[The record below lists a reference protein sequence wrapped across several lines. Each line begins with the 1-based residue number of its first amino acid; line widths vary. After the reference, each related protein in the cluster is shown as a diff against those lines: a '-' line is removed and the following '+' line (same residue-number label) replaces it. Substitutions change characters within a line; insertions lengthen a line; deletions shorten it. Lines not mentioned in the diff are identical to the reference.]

1 MAAVE
6 EAARERGALVR
17 YRNREI
23 GEAELSF
30 LREHIGNA
38 QNRTLRELSR
48 EICQVWEWR
57 QRNGALSEYAC
68 RDLLL
73 RLEQW
78 GHLKLPATRR
88 RVTAERR
95 RLSRVPLELIVI
107 PEVEIGDQWADLD
120 RLVVRPIEPEERL
133 GWRVYME
140 RYHYLG
146 WRPVVGEHIL
156 YAAEMDGGLV
166 ALLGWASAALR
177 VTARERYLGWDDG
190 ARRERLHL
198 VANNVR
204 FLVLP
209 WVRVRNLASRVLAL
223 NLHRLSADWQQRWR
237 HPIYLAETFVDSA
250 RFRATCYRAAN
261 WRYVGQSA
269 GRSRKGNRYLFHSS
283 PKAIYLYELHR
294 QACSILRG

>member
-6 EAARERGALVR
+6 GGVAGGAWLR

-30 LREHIGNA
+30 LRGCIDGA
-38 QNRTLRELSR
+38 RGRTLREVSR
-48 EICQVWEWR
+48 EICQAWEWR

-73 RLEQW
+73 RLEEW
-78 GHLKLPATRR
+78 GHLRLPASRR
-88 RVTAERR
+88 RVTAVRR
-95 RLSRVPLELIVI
+95 RLSSVPLELIVI
-107 PEVEIGDQWADLD
+107 AEVEIRDEWADLS
-120 RLVVRPIEPEERL
+120 RLVVRPIEPQERV
-133 GWRVYME
+133 GWRVYMD

-146 WRPVVGEHIL
+146 WRPVVGEHVL
-156 YAAEMDGGLV
+156 YAAEMDGELV

-177 VTARERYLGWDDG
+177 VTARERYLGWNDG

-237 HPIYLAETFVDSA
+237 HPIHLAETFVDSA

-261 WRYVGQSA
+261 WRYVGESA

-294 QACSILRG
+294 QARSLLRG

>member
-1 MAAVE
+1 MAAVDGG
-6 EAARERGALVR
+6 ADRGALVR

-30 LREHIGNA
+30 LRECAEGA
-38 QNRTLRELSR
+38 QGRTLRELSR
-48 EICQVWEWR
+48 EICQAWDWR
-57 QRNGALSEYAC
+57 QRNGGLSEYAC

-73 RLEQW
+73 RLEEW
-78 GHLKLPATRR
+78 GHLKLPPSRR
-88 RVTAERR
+88 RVTAVRR
-95 RLSRVPLELIVI
+95 RMPKVPLELIVI
-107 PEVEIGDQWADLD
+107 PEVEVRDEWADLS

-133 GWRVYME
+133 GWRVYMD

-146 WRPVVGEHIL
+146 WRPVVGEHVL
-156 YAAEMDGGLV
+156 YAAEMDGELV

-177 VTARERYLGWDDG
+177 VTARERHIGWDNG

-209 WVRVRNLASRVLAL
+209 WVYVRNLASRVLAL
-223 NLHRLSADWQQRWR
+223 NLHRLSADWQQRWG
-237 HPIYLAETFVDSA
+237 HPIHLAETFVDSA

-269 GRSRKGNRYLFHSS
+269 GRSRKGNHYLFHSS
-283 PKAIYLYELHR
+283 PKAVYLYEVHR
-294 QACSILRG
+294 RAASLLRG

>member
-1 MAAVE
+1 MAVAG
-6 EAARERGALVR
+6 EAAGRGVLVR

-23 GEAELSF
+23 GESELSF
-30 LREHIGNA
+30 LRGCIEGA
-38 QNRTLRELSR
+38 QDRTLRGLSR
-48 EICQVWEWR
+48 EICQAWEWR

-73 RLEQW
+73 RLEEW
-78 GHLKLPATRR
+78 GHLKLPALRR
-88 RVTAERR
+88 RSTAVRR
-95 RLSRVPLELIVI
+95 RMSRVPLELIVI
-107 PEVEIGDQWADLD
+107 PEVEIRDEWADLH

-133 GWRVYME
+133 GWRVYMD

-146 WRPVVGEHIL
+146 WRPVVGEHVL
-156 YAAEMDGGLV
+156 YAAEMDGELV
-166 ALLGWASAALR
+166 GLLGWASAALR
-177 VTARERYLGWDDG
+177 VTARERHIGWDDG

-209 WVRVRNLASRVLAL
+209 WVHVRNLASRVLAL
-223 NLHRLSADWQQRWR
+223 NLRRLSADWQQRWG
-237 HPIYLAETFVDSA
+237 HPIHLAETFVDSA

-269 GRSRKGNRYLFHSS
+269 GRSRKGNQYLFHSS
-283 PKAIYLYELHR
+283 SKAIYLYELHR
-294 QACSILRG
+294 RAASLLRG